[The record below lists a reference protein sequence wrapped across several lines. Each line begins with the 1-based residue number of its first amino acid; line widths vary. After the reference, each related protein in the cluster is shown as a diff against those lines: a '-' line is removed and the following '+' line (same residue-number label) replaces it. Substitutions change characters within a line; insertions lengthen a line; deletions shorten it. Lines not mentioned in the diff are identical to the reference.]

1 MNYITF
7 STVSTVSILGV
18 FLVVF
23 GGLGSVGVADDLGL
37 ICWHCPSTTPLSES
51 SPCLLRI
58 AQTHRLTYWWQTQS
72 SKSLVCDYE
81 AGLWVGQMEGTE
93 LQVTVRGLK
102 CSPHTQVPPYLNH
115 CLLIHLRH
123 FIQDYTV
130 RNASTWLGW
139 GFPERTR
146 MWFHACIYLCACM
159 RLCVFACLHCLCL
172 LVEIRP
178 QCFLFWTLLTFHLF
192 LAVIWSCV
200 IKSVAS

>member
-23 GGLGSVGVADDLGL
+23 SGLGSVGVADDLGL

-51 SPCLLRI
+51 SPCLLSI

-72 SKSLVCDYE
+72 SKSLVCDYKG
-81 AGLWVGQMEGTE
+81 GLWVGQMEGTE
-93 LQVTVRGLK
+93 LQVTERGLE
-102 CSPHTQVPPYLNH
+102 CPPHTQVAPYLNH

-123 FIQDYTV
+123 FIQDYCEDCLYM
-130 RNASTWLGW
+130 TWTGIPWTYSNVVSCMHLS
-139 GFPERTR
+139 
-146 MWFHACIYLCACM
+146 ACVCV

-192 LAVIWSCV
+192 SGCNLKSCD
-200 IKSVAS
+200 